1 MKKLMT
7 SYILIS
13 IVICSQASQEAVE
26 ALSNIARPLTSAQDL
41 DPLLERVGGAR
52 LVLLGEASHGTS
64 EYYTWRA
71 DISRRLVQEHGYNF
85 IAVEGDWATIYKLN
99 LYVRGMDSEYESARE
114 IMRTFERWPV
124 WMWANEETR
133 ELVEWMREYNRDLP
147 FEERVGFYGMD
158 VYGEAVSI
166 QRAVTEARA
175 FDEDL
180 AAKMS
185 DTYSV
190 FAGYA
195 GNIQQ
200 YARSVAQGRQS
211 QERNVR
217 QAFELAKEAMANY
230 EGAERYQF
238 FSVKMN
244 AKVVKN
250 AERHARKMINRDA
263 SSWNARASHFYMT
276 VERLLALYG
285 EESRGIAWAHNT
297 HIGDARATA
306 MVARGQHN
314 IGQLARQSLGREN
327 VVSVGFGSYRG
338 TVQAGRRWGDQMQT
352 MRLPK
357 GVADSAE
364 DIMHR
369 TELSSALFIFEDLNE
384 NSPLHEVVG
393 HRAVGVVYNPE
404 REREGNYVPTV
415 LPLRYDAFIFI
426 DETRALSPID

>member
-1 MKKLMT
+1 MKKLLLALT
-7 SYILIS
+7 LVF
-13 IVICSQASQEAVE
+13 IVICSNASREAVQ
-26 ALSNIARPLTSAQDL
+26 ALEDIARPLAGVEDL
-41 DPLLERVGGAR
+41 DPLLERVGEAR

-71 DISRRLVQEHGYNF
+71 DISRRLIQEQGFNF

-99 LYVRGMDSEYESARE
+99 LYVKGMDSEYGSAGE

-133 ELVEWMREYNRDLP
+133 DLIEWMREHNSDLP

-158 VYGEAVSI
+158 VYGEDVSVERAVS
-166 QRAVTEARA
+166 EARA

-180 AAKMS
+180 AQKMA
-185 DTYSV
+185 DAYSV
-190 FAGYA
+190 FAEYA

-200 YARSVAQGRQS
+200 YARAVAQGRQS

-217 QAFELAKEAMANY
+217 RAYELASSAMDNY
-230 EGAERYQF
+230 EGAERYKF

-250 AERHARKMINRDA
+250 AERHARKMVNRDA
-263 SSWNARASHFYMT
+263 SSWNARASHFYAA
-276 VERLLALYG
+276 VESLMQLYG
-285 EESRGIAWAHNT
+285 EDARGIAWAHNT

-306 MVARGQHN
+306 MVAGGQHN

-327 VVSVGFGSYRG
+327 VVAVGFGTHRG
-338 TVQAGRRWGDQMQT
+338 TVQAGRRWGGNMQT
-352 MRLPK
+352 MRLPE
-357 GVADSAE
+357 GMADSAE

-369 TELSSALFIFEDLNE
+369 VGRSSTLFIFDDLDQ
-384 NSPLHEVVG
+384 NSPLHEVIG

-404 REREGNYVPTV
+404 REREGNYVPTI

-426 DETRALSPID
+426 DVTQALSPVD

>member
-1 MKKLMT
+1 MKKLT
-7 SYILIS
+7 TTIILFS
-13 IVICSQASQEAVE
+13 IAICSQATQQAVE
-26 ALSNIARPLTSAQDL
+26 ALSNIARPLASAADL
-41 DPLLERVGGAR
+41 DPLLERARNAR

-71 DISRRLVQEHGYNF
+71 DISRRLIQEHGFNF

-99 LYVRGMDSEYESARE
+99 LYVKGLDSDYQSARE

-133 ELVEWMREYNRDLP
+133 DLVEWMREYNSELP

-158 VYGEAVSI
+158 VYGEEVSI
-166 QRAVTEARA
+166 ERAVAEARE
-175 FDEDL
+175 FDPEL
-180 AAKMS
+180 AEKMEES
-185 DTYSV
+185 YSV
-190 FAGYA
+190 FARYA

-200 YARSVAQGRQS
+200 YARSIAQGRQS
-211 QERNVR
+211 QERNVQR
-217 QAFELAKEAMANY
+217 AYEMAKEAMDNY
-230 EGAERYQF
+230 EATDRYRF

-250 AERHARKMINRDA
+250 SERHARKMINRDA
-263 SSWNARASHFYMT
+263 SSWNARASHFYAA
-276 VERLLALYG
+276 VESLLELYG
-285 EESRGIAWAHNT
+285 EGARGIAWAHNT

-306 MVARGQHN
+306 MVASGQHN

-327 VVSVGFGSYRG
+327 VLAVGFGTHRG
-338 TVQAGRRWGDQMQT
+338 TVQAGSRWGDDMQT
-352 MRLPK
+352 MQLPR
-357 GVADSAE
+357 GMPDSAE

-369 TELSSALFIFEDLNE
+369 VGRSSALFIFDDLDE
-384 NSPLHEVVG
+384 NSPLHEVIG

-404 REREGNYVPTV
+404 REREGNYVPTI

-426 DETRALSPID
+426 DETNALSPVE